1 MTNHRMWKKAIFA
14 AAGGGLLLAMLWDVS
29 VQVNEGI
36 AVLRIEQSLQQITSS
51 SASMVHSNPHAY
63 IASSA
68 DAYNQLLD
76 LDTTGLRVL
85 LQRLETSPDNGLRE
99 WIMAKAGS
107 SLLGEANPV
116 ETWESGKDW
125 LRQYKMK
132 AE

>member
-51 SASMVHSNPHAY
+51 SAGMVHSNPHAY
-63 IASSA
+63 ISSSA

-99 WIMAKAGS
+99 WIMAEAGS